1 MANNSDIIELL
12 DTLYG
17 MVNEAWGVPLG
28 NDKCIIEREKAI
40 EIIND
45 IKANLPTSIAES
57 KRLVSAR
64 DEFIGNAKREAESVR
79 KNAEE
84 QAARM
89 IDQQEIIKIARQ
101 RSADMVSAAEQKSA
115 ELKRVASD
123 YVDNIMRKV
132 EENLDSAL
140 TTIRN
145 AQAGLKN
152 PVEAAIKIE
161 ADELAKK
168 QAQIKA
174 EQLNEQ
180 ALNNLNKIEN
190 EINNKYANP
199 DVMNDLM
206 IDIKDE
212 NICSK

>member
-152 PVEAAIKIE
+152 PVEAAIKME

-190 EINNKYANP
+190 EINNKYANS

-212 NICSK
+212 NISSK